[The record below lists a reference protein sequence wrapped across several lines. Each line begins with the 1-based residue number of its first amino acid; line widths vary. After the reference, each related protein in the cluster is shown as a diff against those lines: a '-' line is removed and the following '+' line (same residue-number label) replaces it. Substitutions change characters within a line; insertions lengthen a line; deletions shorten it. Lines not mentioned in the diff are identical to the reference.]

1 MNASLPPTPGR
12 SDEPTPNQIALI
24 EGLQI
29 SPDAPPQRGIRHLH
43 LTFPSA
49 FVHGDDAVTLVVERL
64 HSWHWL
70 SKDQTDLLSH
80 ALHEAV
86 GNAVVHGNRGQI
98 GLTVDV
104 ELWADGQHWDLHV
117 SDQGK
122 GFTRREALRAFR
134 GRRRNLGNGRGL
146 VIMAGSVER
155 LTFHH
160 GGRTVV
166 LGGRR
171 MDGLRPV

>member
-1 MNASLPPTPGR
+1 MNALVPPTRGE
-12 SDEPTPNQIALI
+12 EPTPNQIAMI
-24 EGLQI
+24 EQLQI
-29 SPDAPPQRGIRHLH
+29 LADAPPQRGIRHLH
-43 LTFPSA
+43 LSFPSA
-49 FVHGDDAVTLVVERL
+49 FVHGDDAVTLVIERL
-64 HSWHWL
+64 RSWHWL
-70 SKDQTDLLSH
+70 TSEQADLLTH

-86 GNAVVHGNRGQI
+86 ANAVAHGNRGQI
-98 GLTVDV
+98 GLTVEL
-104 ELWADGQHWDLHV
+104 ELWADGQQWDLHV
-117 SDQGK
+117 RDQGK
-122 GFTRREALRAFR
+122 GFSVREALRAFR

-171 MDGLRPV
+171 SDALRRG

>member
-1 MNASLPPTPGR
+1 MNAALPPDRGQ
-12 SDEPTPNQIALI
+12 EPTPTQIAVIENLLI
-24 EGLQI
+24 
-29 SPDAPPQRGIRHLH
+29 SSDAPPQRGIRHLN
-43 LTFPSA
+43 LSFPSA
-49 FVHGDDAVTLVVERL
+49 FVHGDDAVTLVVGRMN
-64 HSWHWL
+64 SWNWI
-70 SKDQTDLLSH
+70 SQDQADLLSH

-86 GNAVVHGNRGQI
+86 GNAVVHGNRGHI
-98 GLTVDV
+98 EIMVEV

-122 GFTRREALRAFR
+122 GFSQRDALRAFR

-146 VIMAGSVER
+146 VIMASSVER
-155 LTFHH
+155 MTFHH

-171 MDGLRPV
+171 VDGMRSG